1 MGYDTHKSEVTR
13 YSIKYVNKEEKRHM
27 SDQEQDSRQVKIRKL
42 DDTIVT
48 VEKILDQISEILKF
62 RKFDALAVMD
72 GLGDFLDSLKV
83 ERNGLV
89 ENRDKF
95 LKDLGSLFKKY
106 KASLTVNSYNN
117 WTGAN
122 LKILLNSETV
132 LEAEIED
139 NDENN
144 PLDLMEY
151 VKEVDG
157 R

>member
-1 MGYDTHKSEVTR
+1 
-13 YSIKYVNKEEKRHM
+13 M
-27 SDQEQDSRQVKIRKL
+27 SDQEQDSREVKISKL
-42 DDTIVT
+42 DGTILT

-83 ERNGLV
+83 ERSGMV

-95 LKDLGSLFKKY
+95 LKELGSLFKKY
-106 KASLTVNSYNN
+106 NASLTVNNYYD

-122 LKILLNSETV
+122 LKILINSETV
-132 LEAEIED
+132 LEAELED

-151 VKEVDG
+151 IKEVDG